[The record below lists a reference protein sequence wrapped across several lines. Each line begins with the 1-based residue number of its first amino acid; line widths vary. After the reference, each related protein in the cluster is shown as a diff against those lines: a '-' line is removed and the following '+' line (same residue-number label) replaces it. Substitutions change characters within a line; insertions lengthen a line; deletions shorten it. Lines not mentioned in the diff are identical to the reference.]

1 MIDLALYE
9 APFRITA
16 DMMTK
21 HARTGN
27 NHERSGNR
35 NPPFAPADTCLTRD
49 GRYVQI
55 AAGGDKMFER
65 LVKAM
70 DKPKLA
76 SDPRYARSRD
86 RIERADELEKLL
98 SDWIASRDFADIEN
112 RLVGANVPFGGIYT
126 ASDIAADPHYAARD
140 NLVTVPDGSEEH
152 TSELQSLMRIS
163 YAVFCLKKKKKQIRA

>member
-1 MIDLALYE
+1 
-9 APFRITA
+9 
-16 DMMTK
+16 MMTK

-140 NLVTVPDGSEEH
+140 NLVTVPDEEGEVVMPGIVPKLTGPDRKSTRLNSSH
-152 TSELQSLMRIS
+152 
-163 YAVFCLKKKKKQIRA
+163 